1 MTYYFLTRQMGGASK
16 SMDFGRSRARLTSDK
31 DKTKFDKVA
40 GLTEE
45 KEEVQE
51 LIDFLREPKK
61 FQKMGAR
68 IPKGVLLVGPP
79 GTGKTLLAKAV
90 AGEANVPFY
99 FISGSDFVE
108 LFVGVGAS
116 RVREHDV
123 GDIRGYI
130 IEEEGSSMVYIT
142 DTGYIREKDFDA
154 LKNKTL
160 YVFESNHD
168 VERLMDN
175 PNYPHHVKIRI
186 LSDKGHLSNMD
197 SSKYMA
203 KFIGKDTKYVI
214 LAHLSEQNNT
224 EALAL
229 STLKET
235 LKEKEISFS
244 NISIARQ
251 NEKTEIF
258 NI

>member
-1 MTYYFLTRQMGGASK
+1 MGGANK

-31 DKTKFDKVA
+31 DKVKFDKVA

-108 LFVGVGAS
+108 MFVGVGAS
-116 RVREHDV
+116 RVRDMFRQAKLNAPCIIFIDEIDEV
-123 GDIRGYI
+123 MAKWVGRTLTKEEAVEVTLTNGTRGFIKKIDLARDRQDRRTDRFAVGEKVDAKITSIDKNGRKIWLSVKALEIDEEKQVMEEFGSSDSGASLGDILGVA
-130 IEEEGSSMVYIT
+130 IE
-142 DTGYIREKDFDA
+142 K
-154 LKNKTL
+154 
-160 YVFESNHD
+160 
-168 VERLMDN
+168 
-175 PNYPHHVKIRI
+175 
-186 LSDKGHLSNMD
+186 
-197 SSKYMA
+197 SK
-203 KFIGKDTKYVI
+203 K
-214 LAHLSEQNNT
+214 
-224 EALAL
+224 
-229 STLKET
+229 
-235 LKEKEISFS
+235 
-244 NISIARQ
+244 
-251 NEKTEIF
+251 
-258 NI
+258 